1 MWLTS
6 SSIGR
11 KLIMSITG
19 ACLVL
24 FVTFHVLMN
33 SVAILWPAAYNTV
46 CAFLGANWYALIA
59 CAGLALLFVIHIL
72 YALVLTMQNRKARG
86 ADRYAV
92 TSTPKSVEWS
102 SKNMLVL
109 GIVVVAF
116 MVVHFIQFWYK
127 MQCQEILGHH
137 FYETAEGIIVPV
149 TAGSAF
155 IHIAFECIWTPII
168 YLIGFAALW
177 LHMNHGFWSMF
188 QSAGWNNTTWL
199 PRLKKISCAW
209 TTIVIGLFAIQAV
222 WFSYQAQTGGYLN
235 NVELNEQ
242 LTKIYMEEL
251 NKKGT
256 SAQEKMRSI
265 TDEAEKEA
273 LIKEFQSD
281 QRRILRSIKALA
293 PVKFAEMGV
302 PEEILQEPEP
312 AVEETPATPE
322 APAQNDTTVVNQQP
336 ANN

>member
-1 MWLTS
+1 MWLKS

-11 KLIMSITG
+11 KLIMSVTG
-19 ACLVL
+19 ACLIL

-33 SVAILWPAAYNTV
+33 SVAILWPAAYNSI

-59 CAGLALLFVIHIL
+59 CAGLALLFVAHIV
-72 YALVLTMQNRKARG
+72 YAFILTIQNRKARG

-109 GIVVVAF
+109 GIVVIAF

-137 FYETAEGIIVPV
+137 FYELENGVLLPV
-149 TAGSAF
+149 TAGTAF
-155 IHIAFECIWTPII
+155 IQLAFQEWWTLVV
-168 YLIGFAALW
+168 YLVGFAALW

-209 TTIVIGLFAIQAV
+209 TTIVIGLFVIQAGWFTYQANQGEYFKNKELKAQYQEMVVEVFQAKAKAIQQNAE
-222 WFSYQAQTGGYLN
+222 SQYDPAAIQQMQALLQEFMETMQKIN
-235 NVELNEQ
+235 NLDKVAEPVEE
-242 LTKIYMEEL
+242 
-251 NKKGT
+251 
-256 SAQEKMRSI
+256 
-265 TDEAEKEA
+265 
-273 LIKEFQSD
+273 
-281 QRRILRSIKALA
+281 KALDEKVDDA
-293 PVKFAEMGV
+293 KVEADAAVNEVK
-302 PEEILQEPEP
+302 
-312 AVEETPATPE
+312 
-322 APAQNDTTVVNQQP
+322 NDTTAKN
-336 ANN
+336 